1 MFARFLFL
9 SAAWLAAGSA
19 AHAITVTATQ
29 DTNALIGALLGGGGT
44 GIHVTGV
51 TLAGHQ
57 DSVNFG
63 VPELPLLATLTS
75 SGTYTNASGTYG
87 IGPGVVLGT
96 GGVEGGSIMGIQFI
110 GGYGDG
116 PNTAD
121 SNGWAFGST
130 FPITD
135 DDQPGIPT
143 TAAQDILLDPLTG
156 IDPNT
161 NQPYPHFDATEL
173 LIAFDM
179 EPGFDSVSFNVV
191 FGSEEFPEFVGSP
204 FIDAFGLFLNGANIA
219 FVGGKPVNIDH
230 PDMDEVAGTELDGI
244 LAPGGNPVLTFSGAA
259 NPTGNTLRFI
269 VTDTSDG
276 VLDTTVY
283 FSALRGNTEPVPEPT
298 LGLLLAAGATL
309 GSFVAARR
317 RRG

>member
-1 MFARFLFL
+1 MLARSLFV
-9 SAAWLAAGSA
+9 SVVWLAAGSA
-19 AHAITVTATQ
+19 AHAITVTSTQ

-57 DSVNFG
+57 DTIDLG
-63 VPELPLLATLTS
+63 TPEFPLQATLTS

-87 IGPGVVLGT
+87 IGAGVVLST
-96 GGVEGGSIMGIQFI
+96 GGVEGASIMGTQFI
-110 GGYGDG
+110 AGYGDG
-116 PNTAD
+116 SNTSEA
-121 SNGWAFGST
+121 NGWAFGAT
-130 FPITD
+130 LPITD

-179 EPGFDSVSFNVV
+179 EPGFDTVSFNVV
-191 FGSEEFPEFVGSP
+191 FGSEEFEEFVGSP

-230 PDMDEVAGTELDGI
+230 PDMATVAGTELDGI
-244 LAPGGNPVLTFSGAA
+244 LAPGGNPVLTFAGAA

-276 VLDTTVY
+276 ILDTTVY
-283 FSALRGNTEPVPEPT
+283 FSALHGEVVPEPAT
-298 LGLLLAAGATL
+298 GVLLAAGAL
-309 GSFVAARR
+309 GLFAARR
-317 RRG
+317 RRSLEEK

>member
-1 MFARFLFL
+1 MSPRRLL
-9 SAAWLAAGSA
+9 LLAGLLGVAPA

-44 GIHVTGV
+44 GIHVTAV

-57 DSVNFG
+57 DTIDFG
-63 VPELPLLATLTS
+63 IPEFPLQGTLTS

-87 IGPGVVLGT
+87 IGAGVVLSS
-96 GGVEGGSIMGIQFI
+96 GGVEGANIMGTQFVA
-110 GGYGDG
+110 GYSDG
-116 PNTAD
+116 SNTSDA
-121 SNGWAFGST
+121 NGWAFGAT

-135 DDQPGIPT
+135 DNQPGIPT

-161 NQPYPHFDATEL
+161 NQPYHHFDATEL

-191 FGSEEFPEFVGSP
+191 FGSEEFAEFVGSP
-204 FIDAFGLFLNGANIA
+204 YIDAFGMFLNGANIA

-230 PDMDEVAGTELDGI
+230 PDMATVAGTELDGI

-276 VLDTTVY
+276 ILDTTVY
-283 FSALRGNTEPVPEPT
+283 FSALHGQEVPEPAT
-298 LGLLLAAGATL
+298 GALLAAGAL
-309 GSFVAARR
+309 GFFAAARR
-317 RRG
+317 RRLC